1 MAEKET
7 TASSGPSGPEIFL
20 VAGEASGDRHA
31 AELLRELRKVYPR
44 ARFTGVGGRHLK
56 AAGQEQLFDLA
67 VHAVVGLTDVLWNY
81 RKFRGFFN
89 RLVKELV
96 QRQPAALVLV
106 DFPGF
111 NLRLA
116 KKLRARLPH
125 TKFIYFISP
134 QVWAWKPGRADQ
146 MARMLDHLLVL
157 FSFEKEWFAE
167 RRPDLPVSWVG
178 HPLVD
183 RWASDVADSPEG
195 EAAENVVLLPGSRK
209 KEIEKHLLI
218 LLETIR
224 IMAARR
230 PGIRFTVLASDPER
244 REQIERILDREG
256 ARSLA
261 LDVRMGYQLT
271 HLSRSSLAL
280 VASGTATLEC
290 AAAGLPMIILYKVNP
305 LTFWIGRKLVKLPYI
320 GMVNVI
326 AGEKVVPEFLQ
337 EMARPDALAAA
348 ALAMLDHPPTL
359 KRMRERLAEVRG
371 TLGEPG
377 VNARAAKVIY
387 QVIEGREFR

>member
-1 MAEKET
+1 MTKNEGGT
-7 TASSGPSGPEIFL
+7 GPEIFM

-31 AELLRELRKVYPR
+31 AELLRELRKIRPG

-67 VHAVVGLTDVLWNY
+67 SHAVVGLTDVLLNY
-81 RKFRGFFN
+81 LKFRRFFKQ
-89 RLVKELV
+89 LVRELV
-96 QRQPAALVLV
+96 ARQPAALVLV

-116 KKLRARLPH
+116 KALRAKLPN

-146 MARMLDHLLVL
+146 MARLLDHLLVI
-157 FSFEKEWFAE
+157 FSFEKEWFAK
-167 RRPDLPVSWVG
+167 RRPDLPVTWVG
-178 HPLVD
+178 HPIVD
-183 RWASDVADSPEG
+183 RWEADLV
-195 EAAENVVLLPGSRK
+195 EATDEESVERIVLLPGSRK
-209 KEIEKHLLI
+209 KEIEKHLAI

-224 IMAARR
+224 IIAARR
-230 PGIRFTVLASDPER
+230 PGIRFTILASDAER
-244 REQIERILDREG
+244 RVQIERVIEKQG
-256 ARSLA
+256 AQALA
-261 LDVRMGYQLT
+261 LDIRMGYQLT

-305 LTFWIGRKLVKLPYI
+305 ITFWIGRKLVKLPYI

-337 EMARPDALAAA
+337 DMARPEALADASL
-348 ALAMLDHPPTL
+348 ALLDHPPTL
-359 KRMRERLAEVRG
+359 KKMRERLAEVRS

-377 VNARAAKVIY
+377 VNARAAKVIV
-387 QVIEGREFR
+387 QVMADPGRP

>member
-1 MAEKET
+1 MMKNEGGT
-7 TASSGPSGPEIFL
+7 GPEIFM

-31 AELLRELRKVYPR
+31 AELLRELRKIQPG

-67 VHAVVGLTDVLWNY
+67 SHAVVGLTDVLLNY
-81 RKFRGFFN
+81 LKFRRFFKQ
-89 RLVKELV
+89 LVGELV
-96 QRQPAALVLV
+96 ARQPAALVLV

-116 KKLRARLPH
+116 KALRSKLPN

-146 MARMLDHLLVL
+146 MARLLDHLLVI
-157 FSFEKEWFAE
+157 FSFEKEWFAK
-167 RRPDLPVSWVG
+167 RRPDLPVTWVG
-178 HPLVD
+178 HPIVD
-183 RWASDVADSPEG
+183 RWAADVVEPSDEED
-195 EAAENVVLLPGSRK
+195 AERIVLLPGSRK
-209 KEIEKHLLI
+209 KEIEKHLVI

-224 IMAARR
+224 IIAARR
-230 PGIRFTVLASDPER
+230 PGIRFTILASDAER
-244 REQIERILDREG
+244 REQIERIIEREG
-256 ARSLA
+256 AQALA
-261 LDVRMGYQLT
+261 LDIRMGYQLT

-305 LTFWIGRKLVKLPYI
+305 ITFWIGRKLVKLPYI

-337 EMARPDALAAA
+337 DMARPEALADASL
-348 ALAMLDHPPTL
+348 ALLDHPPTL
-359 KRMRERLAEVRG
+359 KKMRERLAEVRS
-371 TLGEPG
+371 TLGVPG
-377 VNARAAKVIY
+377 VNERAAKVIW
-387 QVIEGREFR
+387 QVVGDRTQT

>member
-1 MAEKET
+1 MMKNEGGT
-7 TASSGPSGPEIFL
+7 GPEIFM

-31 AELLRELRKVYPR
+31 AELLRELRKIQPG

-67 VHAVVGLTDVLWNY
+67 SHAVVGLTDVLLNY
-81 RKFRGFFN
+81 LKFRRFFKQ
-89 RLVKELV
+89 LVGELV
-96 QRQPAALVLV
+96 ARQPAALVLV

-116 KKLRARLPH
+116 KALRSKLPN

-146 MARMLDHLLVL
+146 MARLLDHLLVI

-167 RRPDLPVSWVG
+167 RRPDLPVTWVG
-178 HPLVD
+178 HPIVD
-183 RWASDVADSPEG
+183 RWAADVVEPPDE
-195 EAAENVVLLPGSRK
+195 EDVERIVLLPGSRK
-209 KEIEKHLLI
+209 KEIEKHLAI
-218 LLETIR
+218 LLETTR
-224 IMAARR
+224 IIAARR
-230 PGIRFTVLASDPER
+230 PGIRFTILASDAER
-244 REQIERILDREG
+244 REQIERIIEKEG
-256 ARSLA
+256 AQALSL
-261 LDVRMGYQLT
+261 DIRMGYQLT

-305 LTFWIGRKLVKLPYI
+305 ITFWIGRKWVKLPYI

-337 EMARPDALAAA
+337 DMAHPEALADASL
-348 ALAMLDHPPTL
+348 ALLDHPPTL
-359 KRMRERLAEVRG
+359 KKMRERLAEVRA
-371 TLGEPG
+371 TLGVPG
-377 VNARAAKVIY
+377 VNERAAKVIS
-387 QVIEGREFR
+387 QVVGDRAQT

>member
-1 MAEKET
+1 MTKNEGGT
-7 TASSGPSGPEIFL
+7 GPEIFM

-31 AELLRELRKVYPR
+31 AELLRELRKIQPG

-67 VHAVVGLTDVLWNY
+67 SHAVVGLTDVLLNY
-81 RKFRGFFN
+81 LKFRRFFKQ
-89 RLVKELV
+89 LVRELV
-96 QRQPAALVLV
+96 ARQPAALVLV

-116 KKLRARLPH
+116 KALRAKLPN

-146 MARMLDHLLVL
+146 MARLLDHLLVI
-157 FSFEKEWFAE
+157 FSFEKEWFAK
-167 RRPDLPVSWVG
+167 RRPDLPVTWVG
-178 HPLVD
+178 HPIVD
-183 RWASDVADSPEG
+183 RWEADLV
-195 EAAENVVLLPGSRK
+195 EAADEESVERMVLLPGSRK
-209 KEIEKHLLI
+209 KEIEKHLAI

-224 IMAARR
+224 IIAARR
-230 PGIRFTVLASDPER
+230 PGIRFTILASDAER
-244 REQIERILDREG
+244 RVQIERIIEKEG
-256 ARSLA
+256 AQALA
-261 LDVRMGYQLT
+261 LDIRMGYQLT

-305 LTFWIGRKLVKLPYI
+305 ITFWIGRKLVKLPYI

-337 EMARPDALAAA
+337 DMARPEALADASL
-348 ALAMLDHPPTL
+348 ALLDHPPTL
-359 KRMRERLAEVRG
+359 KKMRERLAEVRA
-371 TLGEPG
+371 TLGVPG
-377 VNARAAKVIY
+377 VNERAAKVIWKVVGERD
-387 QVIEGREFR
+387 QT